1 MLTRGEL
8 PTLRS
13 SEALSPGAAASCCC
27 QDGRYSRSI
36 RKFTSCFI
44 FIFQREKGPNSGH
57 RTCVRSS
64 VFGPHRALERPSC
77 ELGPLSGSYWQ
88 VDWGSLWSLSP
99 FWMQLSHVWF
109 FYGLPRGTQEFLP
122 GPGIEPV
129 PQLSAALVTAL
140 TCCAPGGCEGKSIW
154 ARQGGRRPP
163 WEPSP
168 EQAVVWGRGLFRFQ
182 RWVQRQAW
190 VGRAL
195 GRRDLGCS
203 SSSCPSWRDAGQGL
217 CLAGPVCSASCF
229 TCTQRRKPAQRCQH
243 QLRRNT

>member
-1 MLTRGEL
+1 MADAVAEGRAQGPTWMQRLVVRRPRPPLSQREGEAACGLGAVRGSAGFRRGFSGKSDQWWPVMLTRGEL

-109 FYGLPRGTQEFLP
+109 FM
-122 GPGIEPV
+122 
-129 PQLSAALVTAL
+129 
-140 TCCAPGGCEGKSIW
+140 GC
-154 ARQGGRRPP
+154 
-163 WEPSP
+163 P
-168 EQAVVWGRGLFRFQ
+168 EAHR
-182 RWVQRQAW
+182 
-190 VGRAL
+190 
-195 GRRDLGCS
+195 
-203 SSSCPSWRDAGQGL
+203 SSCPGRGSNL
-217 CLAGPVCSASCF
+217 CRSCE
-229 TCTQRRKPAQRCQH
+229 P
-243 QLRRNT
+243 L